1 MFPRSPGRSLAPRLA
16 LLTVALTISL
26 TDLAEAQQLGR
37 QSIVHKIE
45 AANER
50 LELVVN
56 TSRILTL
63 GAKIPQ
69 VQVNNP
75 DVVGVEPLS
84 ETQVQLFAKKAGV
97 TQVNLWDEDNKL
109 HTIDLIVFGDSQELQ
124 YLLGSQFP
132 NASLKVFPLA
142 NNSVVISGY
151 VDELGQV
158 EHITEMARNYYPQ
171 VINNISVGGVQQVML
186 HVKVMEVSRTKA
198 RNLGIDWA
206 AVNGDDFLLSGVG
219 GLMAA
224 FAMPGTSGIV
234 QNASGGGTILAAPSA
249 TAAFGVVDG
258 NSAFF
263 GVIEALQRKNVAR
276 LVSDP
281 TLVTVSGRAA
291 SFNSGGEFPILVP
304 QSLGTVSIEYKKYGT
319 QMDFVPIVLGNGLI
333 RLEVRP
339 KITEIDPTL
348 SVVTQGSNVPA
359 LKSREVDTGVEM
371 RPGQTLAI
379 AGLIQQRSEVLQRSV
394 PFLGDIPYVGV
405 AFSRKSEQ
413 MNEIELLILVTPQ
426 LVEPMNCEE
435 VPPCG
440 PGTMTTMPTD
450 WQYYMKNHLEVP
462 KCCPDGSPY
471 PGAGVEGE
479 GMIQS
484 ETVAPGMQQ
493 PAPAM
498 QPGSGD
504 ARRRVPAT
512 VPVARRQQSRPNP
525 SNRQG
530 VRVQPGR
537 PAQASAGQRPGLVGP
552 IGYDVVE

>member
-26 TDLAEAQQLGR
+26 TDLADAQQMGR

-109 HTIDLIVFGDSQELQ
+109 HTIDLVVFGDSQELQ
-124 YLLGSQFP
+124 FLLESQFP

-142 NNSVVISGY
+142 NSVVISGY
-151 VDELGQV
+151 VDDLGQV
-158 EHITEMARNYYPQ
+158 DRITEMAKDYYPK

-186 HVKVMEVSRTKA
+186 HVKVLEISRTKL
-198 RNLGIDWA
+198 RNLGVDW
-206 AVNGDDFLLSGVG
+206 VEINGDDFITQGVG
-219 GLMAA
+219 SLLQS
-224 FAMPGTSGIV
+224 FSNTSGEIV
-234 QNASGGGTILAAPSA
+234 NQGTTA
-249 TAAFGVVDG
+249 TFGIVDG
-258 NSAFF
+258 NNSFF
-263 GVIEALQRKNVAR
+263 GLIEALQQKNVAR
-276 LVSDP
+276 LIADP
-281 TLVTVSGRAA
+281 TLVTVSGRPAF
-291 SFNSGGEFPILVP
+291 FNEGGEFPILVP
-304 QSLGTVSIEYKKYGT
+304 QSLGTVSIEWKKFGT

-339 KITEIDPTL
+339 RVSELDESR
-348 SVVTQGSNVPA
+348 SVQVQDINVPG
-359 LKSREVDTGVEM
+359 LRVREVDTGAEM
-371 RPGQTLAI
+371 RAGQTMAI
-379 AGLIQQRSEVLQRSV
+379 AGLIQQRTEQDIRAV
-394 PFLGDIPYVGV
+394 PFLGELPYAGV
-405 AFSRKSEQ
+405 LFSRKRERV
-413 MNEIELLILVTPQ
+413 NEIELLILVTPE
-426 LVEPMNCEE
+426 LVDPMNCEE

-440 PGTMTTMPTD
+440 PGTMTTLPTD
-450 WQYYMKNHLEVP
+450 WQWYMKNHIEVP

-471 PGAGVEGE
+471 PGAGGE
-479 GMIQS
+479 GGGLIQS
-484 ETVAPGMQQ
+484 ETVAPGVQQ

-498 QPGSGD
+498 QPGAGD

-512 VPVARRQQSRPNP
+512 VPVARRQQSRPNQ
-525 SNRQG
+525 SNPQG
-530 VRVQPGR
+530 VQVQPGR